1 MEKGLFYSDEALL
14 NRILF
19 LSDFNEV
26 SIVVEDEHREYE
38 YESIFN
44 RLFSYKLKIINIFPM
59 KGKPGVKKAFEE
71 FGESYNGKPIVY
83 LVDGDFDLIMD
94 KDMVIHPNY
103 IYLDKYNIES
113 YYIDKAATLRF
124 MAGKMKKRQKEIIE
138 QIDYDAWEID
148 TYQKLEKLFINYI
161 IAQKAF
167 PEEKNVGIP
176 PYIYIDNQGC
186 IDNGKIE
193 MYINKLKSR
202 TSNYLDLYS
211 FYYERFELN
220 FNADS
225 SKIICGKY
233 LVASLAQYLRKKTNV
248 TFKEDD
254 FRYYLVG
261 EFSIKKLD
269 FIKER
274 VIDILKK
281 SA

>member
-1 MEKGLFYSDEALL
+1 
-14 NRILF
+14 
-19 LSDFNEV
+19 
-26 SIVVEDEHREYE
+26 
-38 YESIFN
+38 
-44 RLFSYKLKIINIFPM
+44 M